1 MQLVQDASRKAHEL
15 IYMDNLQA
23 AYRATM
29 EHAVKKQ
36 RHSFALEFQTLVTK
50 ISIIIDEL
58 LVYPKQHTPK
68 TYLGGISYLCGKVLC
83 DTELYDCLRNM
94 GANFCGNTQKH
105 NLKDIEINIDLCVNA
120 YNRLINN
127 LVASLEVQE
136 LKKLI
141 IGGLQQAAYSTSY
154 SGTKK
159 YYHDSVKE
167 SNCGMKKHIGQR
179 DIANSAF
186 TIKEGKRSLSVEIV
200 NGDGLIIKKNLLS
213 QKKYIHFGLKVKYK
227 GTDVLKSLKAE
238 IPKLNGGVK
247 SISLNEG
254 FNGISLE
261 TSEFCFPNIRVTV
274 KAVIKLGLFT
284 TKELKCTVSKNF
296 AWVNKDS

>member
-1 MQLVQDASRKAHEL
+1 
-15 IYMDNLQA
+15 
-23 AYRATM
+23 
-29 EHAVKKQ
+29 
-36 RHSFALEFQTLVTK
+36 
-50 ISIIIDEL
+50 
-58 LVYPKQHTPK
+58 
-68 TYLGGISYLCGKVLC
+68 
-83 DTELYDCLRNM
+83 
-94 GANFCGNTQKH
+94 
-105 NLKDIEINIDLCVNA
+105 
-120 YNRLINN
+120 
-127 LVASLEVQE
+127 
-136 LKKLI
+136 
-141 IGGLQQAAYSTSY
+141 
-154 SGTKK
+154 
-159 YYHDSVKE
+159 
-167 SNCGMKKHIGQR
+167 MKKHIGQR

-213 QKKYIHFGLKVKYK
+213 QKKYIHFGLNVKYK

-254 FNGISLE
+254 FNSISLE

-296 AWVNKDS
+296 AWVNKNS

>member
-23 AYRATM
+23 AYKATM

-36 RHSFALEFQTLVTK
+36 KHSFALEFQALVTK
-50 ISIIIDEL
+50 ISILIDKL
-58 LVYPKQHTPK
+58 LVYPKQHTSK

-94 GANFCGNTQKH
+94 GANSCGNTQKH
-105 NLKDIEINIDLCVNA
+105 NLKNIEINIDFCVNA

-141 IGGLQQAAYSTSY
+141 IGGLQQATYSRLY

-159 YYHDSVKE
+159 YHHDLVKE
-167 SNCGMKKHIGQR
+167 SNCGAKKHIGQR
-179 DIANSAF
+179 NIASSAF
-186 TIKEGKRSLSVEIV
+186 TIKEGERSLSVEIV
-200 NGDGLIIKKNLLS
+200 NGDGLIKKNLLS
-213 QKKYIHFGLKVKYK
+213 SKKYIHFGLNVKYS
-227 GTDVLKSLKAE
+227 GTGVLKSLKAE

-247 SISLNEG
+247 RVSLNEG
-254 FNGISLE
+254 FNSISLE
-261 TSEFCFPNIRVTV
+261 TSKFCFPNIRVTV

-284 TKELKCTVSKNF
+284 SKELKCTVSKNF
-296 AWVNKDS
+296 AWVNKDV